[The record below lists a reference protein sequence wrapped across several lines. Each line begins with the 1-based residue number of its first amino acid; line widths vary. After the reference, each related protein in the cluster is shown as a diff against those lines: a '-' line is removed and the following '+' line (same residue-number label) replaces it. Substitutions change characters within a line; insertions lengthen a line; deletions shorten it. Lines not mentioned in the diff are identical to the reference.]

1 MQAAPAGASCD
12 APTAHSR
19 RFFSHSI
26 FTAPRREP
34 AALTCRPRLPK
45 MQRISGFVAMIR
57 QTISHYR
64 IVELLGGGGMGV
76 VFKAEDIRLHR
87 FVALKFLPE
96 EFAKDHQALERFRR
110 EAETAS
116 ALNHPNIC
124 TIYDIG
130 EHEGRPF
137 IAMELLEGQTL
148 KHRITGKPF
157 PMEELLGLG
166 TEIADA
172 LDAAHGKSIVHR
184 DIKPANI
191 FVTNRRS
198 GKILD
203 FGLAKVDRSFGTP
216 AGSGESQQLTAGP
229 SDENLTSPGMAM
241 GTVAYMSPEQA
252 LGETVDAR
260 TDLFSF
266 GVVLYEMAT
275 GKLPFQGST
284 PAAIF
289 DAILHKTAFSPTR
302 LNPAL
307 PQELDRIVDKAL
319 EKDRRL
325 RYQSAAEIRTDLVR
339 LKRDSASVQPTSLR
353 REMTATHARNKL
365 RRRVQIIVA
374 AGVGAVAILFLSLY
388 LFLWRNPTIDSI
400 AILPFVNASGDPRLE
415 YLSDGLTESLINS
428 LSRLPSLSVMSR
440 NSVFRYKGQATEPQ
454 ALKRDLG
461 VGAVLLGRVI
471 QQGDDLSVSVELVET
486 SSNRQIWGDQFNRKI
501 ADLLSVQEEIT
512 RDIAETLKLPLT
524 GEEKSRLAKPPTENS
539 AAYQLYLNGLY
550 YWNRGTES
558 GYQEAVDYFNQAIV
572 KDPKFALAQTG
583 LADTYT
589 LMGDS
594 GYMAPGDA
602 WPRAKAAAM
611 VAVGIE
617 DSLAEA
623 HSSLGLVK
631 AYYDWD
637 WTGAEKEFRRAIEL
651 NPNLAVVHHWYGSF
665 LARMGRQDEALRE
678 ILKAREIDPLSPLI
692 GTTLGWNYYVS
703 RQTDLAIEQL
713 KKTLDFAP
721 NYSPARRLLEACY
734 EQKAMHREAVAEWQ
748 KALTLSGN
756 PELAASIGQDFAAS
770 GYNAVLQDWLEGL
783 QDLSQREYVS
793 PYEIAQVE
801 ARLGDRGKTLTWLE
815 KAFQDHDS
823 RIVALRVEPAFE
835 NLRSDAR
842 FQSLV
847 KRVGFPQ

>member
-1 MQAAPAGASCD
+1 
-12 APTAHSR
+12 
-19 RFFSHSI
+19 
-26 FTAPRREP
+26 
-34 AALTCRPRLPK
+34 
-45 MQRISGFVAMIR
+45 MIG
-57 QTISHYR
+57 QTVSHYR
-64 IVELLGGGGMGV
+64 VVEMIGGGGMGI
-76 VFKAEDIRLHR
+76 VFKAEDVRLHR

-96 EFAKDHQALERFRR
+96 GFAKDRQALERFRR

-130 EHEGRPF
+130 EHDGRPF

-157 PMEELLGLG
+157 RIEQLLSIGA
-166 TEIADA
+166 EIADA
-172 LDAAHGKSIVHR
+172 LDAAHGKSVVHR

-191 FVTNRRS
+191 FVTNRGS

-203 FGLAKVDRSFGTP
+203 FGLAKIDRPFGAVTE
-216 AGSGESQQLTAGP
+216 GGVSQLPTAG
-229 SDENLTSPGMAM
+229 DENLTSPGTAL

-252 LGETVDAR
+252 LGEQLDAR

-275 GKLPFQGST
+275 GRLPFQGNT

-302 LNPAL
+302 LNPSL
-307 PQELDRIVDKAL
+307 PLELDRIIDKAL

-325 RYQSAAEIRTDLVR
+325 RYQSSAEIRTDLVR
-339 LKRDSASVQPTSLR
+339 LKRDSDSVQPASLR
-353 REMTATHARNKL
+353 QEIAVTHARNSL
-365 RRRVQIIVA
+365 RRRLQIIVA
-374 AGVGAVAILFLSLY
+374 ASVCSVAILVLSLY
-388 LFLWRNPTIDSI
+388 LFLWRNPAISSI
-400 AILPFVNASGDPRLE
+400 AILPFVNASADPRLE

-428 LSRLPSLSVMSR
+428 LSRLPNLSVMSR

-454 ALKRDLG
+454 TLRRDLG
-461 VGAVLLGRVI
+461 VGAVLLGRLT

-486 SSNRQIWGDQFNRKI
+486 SSNRHLWGDQFNRKV

-512 RDIAETLKLPLT
+512 REIAETLKLPLT

-558 GYQEAVDYFNQAIV
+558 GFQEAVDYFNQAIV
-572 KDPKFALAQTG
+572 KDPKFALAQAG

-611 VAVGIE
+611 VAVGTE

-623 HSSLGLVK
+623 HSSLGLVR

-637 WTGAEKEFRRAIEL
+637 WAGAEKEFRRAIEL

-692 GTTLGWNYYVS
+692 GTTLGWHYYVS
-703 RQTDLAIEQL
+703 GQTDLAIDQL

-756 PELAASIGQDFAAS
+756 PELAASIGQDFTAS
-770 GYNAVLQDWLEGL
+770 GYKAVLQDWLEGL
-783 QDLSQREYVS
+783 QELSEREYVS

-815 KAFQDHDS
+815 KAFQEHDS
-823 RIVALRVEPAFE
+823 RIVALKVDPAFE
-835 NLRSDAR
+835 NLHSDTS
-842 FQSLV
+842 FQGLV
-847 KRVGFPQ
+847 KRIGFPQ

>member
-1 MQAAPAGASCD
+1 
-12 APTAHSR
+12 
-19 RFFSHSI
+19 
-26 FTAPRREP
+26 
-34 AALTCRPRLPK
+34 
-45 MQRISGFVAMIR
+45 MIG

-64 IVELLGGGGMGV
+64 ILEKIGGGGMGV

-87 FVALKFLPE
+87 FVALKFLPA
-96 EFAKDHQALERFRR
+96 EFARDRQALERFRR

-130 EHEGRPF
+130 EHDGRPF

-148 KHRITGKPF
+148 KHRITGGRF
-157 PMEELLGLG
+157 RIEDLLDLAA
-166 TEIADA
+166 EIADA

-191 FVTNRRS
+191 FVTSRGP

-203 FGLAKVDRSFGTP
+203 FGLAKVERSIGAA
-216 AGSGESQQLTAGP
+216 AGVGPSQLLTASA
-229 SDENLTSPGMAM
+229 SDQNLTSPGTAL

-252 LGETVDAR
+252 LGDTVDGR

-275 GKLPFQGST
+275 GRLPFLGNT
-284 PAAIF
+284 TAAVF
-289 DAILHKTAFSPTR
+289 DAILHKAAISAAR
-302 LNPAL
+302 LNPEL
-307 PQELDRIVDKAL
+307 PLELERIIDKAL
-319 EKDRRL
+319 EKDRKL
-325 RYQSAAEIRTDLVR
+325 RYQSSAELRADLVR
-339 LKRDSASVQPTSLR
+339 LKRDSDSVQPASVKQEVAAAR
-353 REMTATHARNKL
+353 ARNTL
-365 RRRVQIIVA
+365 RRRMQIIMA
-374 AGVGAVAILFLSLY
+374 ASVGSAAILFLSLY
-388 LFLWRNPTIDSI
+388 LFVWRNPAINSI

-415 YLSDGLTESLINS
+415 YLSDGLTESVINS
-428 LSRLPSLSVMSR
+428 LSRLPNLSVMSR
-440 NSVFRYKGQATEPQ
+440 NSVFRYKGQAADPQ
-454 ALKRDLG
+454 TLKQELG
-461 VGAVLLGRVI
+461 VGAVLLGRVM
-471 QQGDDLSVSVELVET
+471 QQGDNLSVSVELVDT
-486 SSNRQIWGDQFNRKI
+486 NSNRQLWGDQFNRKI

-512 RDIAETLKLPLT
+512 REIAATLKPQLT
-524 GEEKSRLAKPPTENS
+524 GEETSLVARPPTADP

-558 GYQEAVDYFNQAIV
+558 GFQEAADYFNQAIV
-572 KDPKFALAQTG
+572 KDPKFALAQAG

-602 WPRAKAAAM
+602 WPRAKAAAL

-623 HSSLGLVK
+623 HSSLGLVR
-631 AYYDWD
+631 AFYDWD
-637 WTGAEKEFRRAIEL
+637 WTGAETEFRRAIEL
-651 NPNLAVVHHWYGSF
+651 NPNLAIGHHWYGSF

-678 ILKAREIDPLSPLI
+678 ILKARALDPLSPLI
-692 GTTLGWNYYVS
+692 STTLGWHYYVS

-721 NYSPARRLLEACY
+721 NYSPARRLLEVCY
-734 EQKAMHREAVAEWQ
+734 EQKAMHQEAVAERQ

-756 PELAASIGQDFAAS
+756 PELAASIGQDFAVS
-770 GYNAVLQDWLEGL
+770 GYTAVLQDWLEGL
-783 QDLSQREYVS
+783 LELSRREYLS
-793 PYEIAQVE
+793 PYEIAQVY
-801 ARLGDRGKTLTWLE
+801 ARLGNREETLTWLE
-815 KAFQDHDS
+815 KGFQERDS
-823 RIVALRVEPAFE
+823 RIVALKVEPAFE
-835 NLRSDAR
+835 SLRSDTR
-842 FQSLV
+842 FRGLI